1 MNDSEMPEDVQ
12 HDSEEST
19 EQPVTQEIGSSLP
32 ESSDVQHSEGD
43 GKHSD
48 ESEVSETFVDEN
60 DSDDSDMIAPAT
72 AETFDLTQ
80 PDDDDDHVASDDATQ
95 DVNLDHESEVEE
107 SSEEEETPEEEFP
120 KNWYI
125 VKVTSGRETS
135 IKAAIERRVKI
146 EGLEQ
151 FFGQVYIP
159 VEKVIEVRKIKETRN
174 GEKVTRERRVTKA
187 KKKFP
192 GYVMA
197 EVHFN
202 DEVQFLFRETAG
214 VGDFVGSS
222 PGHAPQPMAD
232 IDVRRML
239 GELSVE
245 EDAGSKKKVKVKLD
259 FEKDDKVRIREG
271 AFANM
276 EGEVKEI
283 SEPKEASETP
293 RITVVVP
300 IFGRPVEVVLDYWQ
314 VDKV

>member
-1 MNDSEMPEDVQ
+1 MPQDEEPLGNDPE
-12 HDSEEST
+12 
-19 EQPVTQEIGSSLP
+19 P
-32 ESSDVQHSEGD
+32 SDADPEGD
-43 GKHSD
+43 DAEEPGSTDTD
-48 ESEVSETFVDEN
+48 EPTTV
-60 DSDDSDMIAPAT
+60 
-72 AETFDLTQ
+72 ETFDLTVQ
-80 PDDDDDHVASDDATQ
+80 NDDELDEGEVDSESDEVGSD
-95 DVNLDHESEVEE
+95 EEPSED
-107 SSEEEETPEEEFP
+107 EETPAEEFP

-159 VEKVIEVRKIKETRN
+159 VEKVIEVRKVKETRN
-174 GEKVTRERRVTKA
+174 GEKVTRERRVTKS

-202 DEVQFLFRETAG
+202 DEIQFLFRETAG
-214 VGDFVGSS
+214 VGDFVGSGG
-222 PGHAPQPMAD
+222 PGHPPPPMED

-239 GELSVE
+239 GELGVE
-245 EDAGSKKKVKVKLD
+245 DEASNKKKVKVKLD

-283 SEPKEASETP
+283 SEPKDASDTP
-293 RITVVVP
+293 KITVVVP

>member
-1 MNDSEMPEDVQ
+1 MTDNETTEVTDTPEDAVANQ
-12 HDSEEST
+12 QSTTEDPPELSEPETPTDEEPTHSESAEES
-19 EQPVTQEIGSSLP
+19 
-32 ESSDVQHSEGD
+32 ESSDGD
-43 GKHSD
+43 EPEPAD
-48 ESEVSETFVDEN
+48 ELKPT
-60 DSDDSDMIAPAT
+60 
-72 AETFDLTQ
+72 ETFDLTVQ
-80 PDDDDDHVASDDATQ
+80 TDDQESDEEPID
-95 DVNLDHESEVEE
+95 EE
-107 SSEEEETPEEEFP
+107 SSTQAEDGDPEHSEEADEPGESVEEFP

-146 EGLEQ
+146 EGLEE

-197 EVHFN
+197 EVHYN
-202 DEVQFLFRETAG
+202 DEIQFLFRETAG

-222 PGHAPQPMAD
+222 PGHAPQPMKE

-239 GELSVE
+239 GELSVD

-283 SEPKEASETP
+283 SEPKDASETP
-293 RITVVVP
+293 KITVIVP